1 MAKRDSQDVI
11 NIPLGTTRVL
21 GNEIKWVTSRSI
33 LLMLIYHMGKK
44 FKIMPERKI
53 IR

>member
-1 MAKRDSQDVI
+1 MAKRDSEDVI

-21 GNEIKWVTSRSI
+21 GNEIKRVTSRSI
-33 LLMLIYHMGKK
+33 LFMLIYHMGKK
-44 FKIMPERKI
+44 FVLMLERKI